1 MSSGERIDVYLA
13 RTGQAASRSL
23 AQRLVM
29 AGKVRMDGEVV
40 RKSSVLVGKG
50 NNVEVLS
57 GPRFVS
63 RGGDKLEGALTQFD
77 LDPDGRVCADVG
89 ASTGGFTDCL
99 LQHGARRVYAIDVGH
114 GILDWKLRQ
123 DPRVVVMERT
133 NARYLEH
140 LPEPVELVT
149 IDASFISLAL
159 LLPRAAGW
167 LDQKGEIIA
176 LIKPQFEAGRKKVG
190 KGGVVQNPE
199 IHYEVVNR
207 VIELLPAIG
216 FHAAGLTPSPLL
228 GPKGN
233 REFLVW
239 CHRNPGRS
247 LDPAEII
254 AAIPGLE

>member
-1 MSSGERIDVYLA
+1 
-13 RTGQAASRSL
+13 
-23 AQRLVM
+23 M
-29 AGKVRMDGEVV
+29 AGKVRMDGEIVH
-40 RKSSVLVGKG
+40 KSSVLVSEG
-50 NNVEVLS
+50 NYVEVLS

-63 RGGDKLEGALTQFD
+63 RGGEKLEGALSQFA
-77 LDPDGRVCADVG
+77 LDPTGRVCADIG

-99 LQHGARRVYAIDVGH
+99 LQHGARKVYAIDVGH

-133 NARYLEH
+133 NARYLET

-149 IDASFISLAL
+149 IDASFISLKL
-159 LLPRAAGW
+159 LLPRAANWVDKTG
-167 LDQKGEIIA
+167 DIIA

-190 KGGVVQNPE
+190 KGGVVQSPE
-199 IHYEVVNR
+199 IHLEVIVR
-207 VIELLPAIG
+207 VIDFLSKID
-216 FHAAGLTPSPLL
+216 FHAAGLTTSPLL

-239 CHRNPGRS
+239 CRRNPGTP
-247 LDPAEII
+247 LDRTEIL